1 MALMKQNIT
10 LAIDNE
16 LLKRA
21 RTLAVQR
28 RTSVGSL
35 LEDTL
40 QSIVERE
47 TEYEQSKRKALAQL
61 SAPFRL
67 GGGIALNRE
76 ALHD

>member
-28 RTSVGSL
+28 GTSVGSL

-61 SAPFRL
+61 SAPFRARRSNCAKPR
-67 GGGIALNRE
+67 GIA
-76 ALHD
+76 